1 MARMAGDAKIIVL
14 GSCGGYKNL
23 SQLIDINPDAHIIST
38 KQIGTGNINQIITN
52 KLNQTLLLGKPVI
65 WRSMWDE
72 LSLFFA
78 KQPKD
83 LKETW
88 EDYIPPYKNLGAIFI
103 KAYNKKIET
112 E

>member
-1 MARMAGDAKIIVL
+1 MKGDAKIIVL

-23 SQLIDINPDAHIIST
+23 NQLIEINPEAHIIST

-52 KLNQTLLLGKPVI
+52 KLNQILLAGKTVV
-65 WRSMWDE
+65 WRTMWDD

-83 LKETW
+83 IKEAW

-103 KAYNKKIET
+103 KAYNKKAEG

>member
-1 MARMAGDAKIIVL
+1 
-14 GSCGGYKNL
+14 
-23 SQLIDINPDAHIIST
+23 
-38 KQIGTGNINQIITN
+38 
-52 KLNQTLLLGKPVI
+52 
-65 WRSMWDE
+65 MWDD

-83 LKETW
+83 IKEAW

-103 KAYNKKIET
+103 KAYNKKSEG